1 MIPFMDTYKFK
12 RILVCLDITEID
24 ETLLQASS
32 VLTKYLEIDKIYF
45 FHVVKSLELPEELT
59 DKYPDLLAPVDE
71 SVEKLIEDKID
82 RSFESNGCPYDID
95 VAEGN
100 SLDQILKWSRVK
112 EIDLILVGRKKSG
125 LGVLP
130 ESLVK
135 VCHNSLL
142 VVPENSR
149 IDSEKILVPLDFS
162 KNSIMTFHHAK
173 ELADKFKS
181 ELVCQ
186 HNYHV
191 PSGYHLSGKSYEEF
205 AKIMK
210 GHAEND
216 FKKFCEEMG
225 FDHIINRCILSLDE
239 DHDPATTSL
248 GVAQAENVNLI
259 VIGSKG
265 RTGLSSILIGSV
277 AMKMIKHGTEIPLL
291 VVKDKKE
298 NLGFLDAILR
308 L

>member
-1 MIPFMDTYKFK
+1 MDTYKFK
-12 RILVCLDITEID
+12 RILVCLDISEID
-24 ETLLQASS
+24 ETLLRVAS
-32 VLTKYLEIDKIYF
+32 VLTKYLEIEKVYF

-71 SVEKLIEDKID
+71 SVEKIIVDKIN

-112 EIDLILVGRKKSG
+112 EIDLILVGRKKNG
-125 LGVLP
+125 LGILP
-130 ESLVK
+130 ESIVK

-142 VVPENSR
+142 VLPENSQ
-149 IDSEKILVPLDFS
+149 IDSGKILIPLDFS
-162 KNSIMTFHHAK
+162 KNSMKAFLHAR
-173 ELADKFKS
+173 ELADKFGS

-191 PSGYHLSGKSYEEF
+191 PSGYHLAGKSFDEF
-205 AKIMK
+205 AEIMK

-216 FKKFCEEMG
+216 FKKFRQEMG
-225 FDHIINRCILSLDE
+225 FDNGTTRCIFSLDE
-239 DHDPATTSL
+239 DHEPAITTL
-248 GVAQAENVNLI
+248 EVAQAENVNLI

-298 NLGFLDAILR
+298 NLGFLEALLR